1 LNQAAV
7 DKVIT
12 FWGRKYEYDL
22 GEAAKGTFPL
32 VEIPVQHFVDGYTF
46 SVINLFGDNAVNFY
60 IITGKLGK
68 MMREQ
73 RGEIY
78 QDIHADRTQLT
89 SWLNRNKR
97 SQTSIASAVNRE
109 PYDQTLRWAL
119 EQIAASPTFGGE
131 IDAAPDELRQAARN
145 GTVTIYGRPHSGHL
159 ASDGFYKPIESIDRL
174 HWRDFGFDVLR
185 CLFHDDPRECKT
197 EPDDRRSMRHNE
209 VYVDLRVNSAEIK
222 AKWPS

>member
-1 LNQAAV
+1 MAANVGWDINIRSSSTIGDLVDSLNQAAV

-131 IDAAPDELRQAARN
+131 IDAAPDELRQAAR
-145 GTVTIYGRPHSGHL
+145 
-159 ASDGFYKPIESIDRL
+159 AQ
-174 HWRDFGFDVLR
+174 
-185 CLFHDDPRECKT
+185 
-197 EPDDRRSMRHNE
+197 
-209 VYVDLRVNSAEIK
+209 
-222 AKWPS
+222 